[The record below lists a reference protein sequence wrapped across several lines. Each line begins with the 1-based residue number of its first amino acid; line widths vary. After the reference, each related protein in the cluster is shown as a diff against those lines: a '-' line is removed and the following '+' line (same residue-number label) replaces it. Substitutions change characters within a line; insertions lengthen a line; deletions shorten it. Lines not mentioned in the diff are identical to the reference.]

1 MVDADGRLLQQH
13 GKRAQRGT
21 GKLLVRQAQASP
33 GRLTANG
40 VGPLALV
47 APEAFRPA
55 FEACEALLRFAV
67 ENRPSGPLTDDAAG
81 RLIFRTYAR
90 SSKTYN
96 ASFLLS
102 GEVTVCRPGCST
114 APSTRTWLWPTGS
127 LNPVDAPEKYE
138 RNRRHLIEQMRGA
151 LAKHGAGVEMEDL
164 PELTDGD
171 RKAYAQE
178 FGNRSWTG
186 LSINELTKE
195 VEDEWPEGKF
205 GRDMLWWIYDIA
217 QRFHNF
223 MLHHTPHSLGLTS
236 VEENNDRVVLDVG
249 PSTAHVQGALLG
261 AFYCYQQA
269 MSLVLDE
276 EQEKQLQAV
285 SDEYFPPA
293 FLAIR
298 TERGDGDQT

>member
-1 MVDADGRLLQQH
+1 MASS
-13 GKRAQRGT
+13 T
-21 GKLLVRQAQASP
+21 GPFKNCEFDPDV
-33 GRLTANG
+33 
-40 VGPLALV
+40 V
-47 APEAFRPA
+47 EAFRPA

-102 GEVTVCRPGCST
+102 GRGYGVQAGMLNRALYEDMVV
-114 APSTRTWLWPTGS
+114 AHWIK

-151 LAKHGAGVEMEDL
+151 LAKHGAGVEMEAL

-178 FGNRSWTG
+178 FGKTS
-186 LSINELTKE
+186 
-195 VEDEWPEGKF
+195 
-205 GRDMLWWIYDIA
+205 GRRQHMFRA
-217 QRFHNF
+217 RF
-223 MLHHTPHSLGLTS
+223 L
-236 VEENNDRVVLDVG
+236 E
-249 PSTAHVQGALLG
+249 PSTATSRR
-261 AFYCYQQA
+261 CPSCWTRSRRSSSKPSP
-269 MSLVLDE
+269 MSI
-276 EQEKQLQAV
+276 
-285 SDEYFPPA
+285 FPPA